1 MCAFGRLPGTVASRG
16 ALHRIAT
23 ALMANGSDEH
33 RGETRKIRVE
43 VVAPP
48 LGSTVEAAEVVAQ
61 VEDVSRADAPS
72 QVIAEERHKDVK
84 VEPGAVIPL
93 EIEVP
98 AELVD
103 EGASYSIRVHV
114 DVGGTG
120 EVEMGDLVSTTSNP
134 VLTRGHGDEAR
145 VDVKVV

>member
-1 MCAFGRLPGTVASRG
+1 MCAFGRLPRTVARTG
-16 ALHRIAT
+16 ALPRIAT
-23 ALMANGSDEH
+23 ALMANEGEEQT
-33 RGETRKIRVE
+33 GETRKIRVQ
-43 VVAPP
+43 VIAPP
-48 LGSTVEAAEVVAQ
+48 LPSTLEAAEVVAQ
-61 VEDVSRADAPS
+61 VENVSRADAPS

-98 AELVD
+98 AELVE
-103 EGASYSIRVHV
+103 EGSSYSVRVHV

-120 EVEMGDLVSTTSNP
+120 EVEVGDLVSTTSNP

-145 VDVKVV
+145 VEVKVV